1 MANILQ
7 VSASDWG
14 GGAANIAWNLFQ
26 AYRAREHNASLAV
39 GAKRSSDPD
48 VFLIANDAHRP
59 RWSRWCKHAGESV
72 AREANDFGG
81 AGWIREAFSFVARPR
96 NQLEIWRGHENYDF
110 PGSWHVLDLPADR
123 PDVLHCH
130 NLHAEY
136 FDLRALAGLSH
147 QIPTIVTLHDAWL
160 LSGHCAHTM
169 GCEKWRMGCGD
180 CPDLTIYPAISRDAT
195 NYNWIRKQE
204 IYAKSRLYVSTPC
217 MWLMR
222 QVEDSM
228 LAPAIMEKRVIPNGV
243 PLSVFYPGD
252 RERVRARLGIPQ
264 DSRVLLFTADG
275 VRGNRF
281 KDYQTMRTA
290 VALASAHLEG
300 EAVLFLAL
308 GEEGLPE
315 RVGRA
320 EIRFMP
326 YQSDA
331 DAVADYYRAAD
342 LYLHAAHAD
351 TFPNAILE
359 ALACGTPVIATAIA
373 GIPEQVKGLRR
384 PGAVS
389 DTNGFSDS
397 EATGLLIGT
406 GDATAMSAGIIRLL
420 QDSSLRECLGRNA
433 ARDARDR
440 FGLERVVDDYLRW
453 YCALSHQGSEP
464 RHETHAR

>member
-1 MANILQ
+1 M
-7 VSASDWG
+7 
-14 GGAANIAWNLFQ
+14 
-26 AYRAREHNASLAV
+26 
-39 GAKRSSDPD
+39 
-48 VFLIANDAHRP
+48 
-59 RWSRWCKHAGESV
+59 
-72 AREANDFGG
+72 
-81 AGWIREAFSFVARPR
+81 
-96 NQLEIWRGHENYDF
+96 
-110 PGSWHVLDLPADR
+110 LDLPADR

-130 NLHAEY
+130 NLHSEY
-136 FDLRALAGLSH
+136 FDLRALAGLSR

-169 GCEKWRMGCGD
+169 DCEKWRTGCGD

-204 IYAKSRLYVSTPC
+204 IYARSRLYLSTPC
-217 MWLMR
+217 VWLMR

-228 LAPAIMEKRVIPNGV
+228 LSPAVVEKRVIPNGV
-243 PLSVFYPGD
+243 PLSVFHPGD
-252 RERVRARLGIPQ
+252 RERARARLGIPQ

-281 KDYQTMRTA
+281 KDYRMMRTA
-290 VALASAHLEG
+290 VALAAEQLQG
-300 EAVLFLAL
+300 ESVLFLAL

-315 RVGRA
+315 RAGGA
-320 EIRFMP
+320 EIRFVP

-331 DAVADYYRAAD
+331 DTVADHHRSAD
-342 LYLHAAHAD
+342 VYLHAAHAD

-359 ALACGTPVIATAIA
+359 ALACGTPVIATATA
-373 GIPEQVKGLRR
+373 GIPEQVKGLCL

-389 DTNGFSDS
+389 DVGGFSDS

-406 GDATAMSAGIIRLL
+406 GDAAAMSAGIIQLL
-420 QDSSLRECLGRNA
+420 EDSSLRECLGRNA

-453 YCALSHQGSEP
+453 YRELSHQGSEP
-464 RHETHAR
+464 GHETHAG